1 MKEAEEL
8 PIQLDYV
15 DRVKKIM
22 IDWARQNKICLKT
35 IECVV
40 PFVLTDKSLSVW
52 VFYDTNQIK
61 DEYEKN
67 GTNEV
72 VKNKYLNLLT
82 ELNYPKEYLTEV
94 SFFIDSDEN
103 VKENYEGNY
112 FYRLR

>member
-1 MKEAEEL
+1 MKEAKEL
-8 PIQLDYV
+8 PIQLEYV
-15 DRVKKIM
+15 DRVKKRM
-22 IDWARQNKICLKT
+22 FDWARQNKISLKT

-52 VFYDTNQIK
+52 LFYATNQIK
-61 DEYEKN
+61 DVYEKN

-72 VKNKYLNLLT
+72 VKNKYLNLLIA
-82 ELNYPKEYLTEV
+82 LNYPKDYLTEV

-103 VKENYEGNY
+103 VRENYEGCY